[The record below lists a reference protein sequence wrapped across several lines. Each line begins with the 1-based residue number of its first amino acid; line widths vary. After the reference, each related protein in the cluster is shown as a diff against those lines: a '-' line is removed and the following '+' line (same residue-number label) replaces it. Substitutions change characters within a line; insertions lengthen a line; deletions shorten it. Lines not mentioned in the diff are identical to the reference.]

1 MGQPSVNFRVDA
13 ITRHAETQ
21 RVDITLLS
29 IHRQR
34 FIFIPHNGN
43 PALRLII
50 NGIAAHAANRSKAY
64 RCYAVR
70 FIEDHRVNLHAGR
83 FTVAQNLIKT
93 VAALELALVGV

>member
-50 NGIAAHAANRSKAY
+50 NGIAAHG
-64 RCYAVR
+64 
-70 FIEDHRVNLHAGR
+70 EP
-83 FTVAQNLIKT
+83 
-93 VAALELALVGV
+93 